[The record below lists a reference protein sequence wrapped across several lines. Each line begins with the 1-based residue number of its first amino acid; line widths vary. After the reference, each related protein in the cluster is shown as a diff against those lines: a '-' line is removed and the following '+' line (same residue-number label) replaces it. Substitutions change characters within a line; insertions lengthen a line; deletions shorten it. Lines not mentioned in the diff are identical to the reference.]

1 MKIIRLTLFIQ
12 LLLLQVPLPAQVQ
25 WYQNQDGNNQYPA
38 GTSAISVQP
47 FTSSVFIACYL
58 WTMNNDDYTWKI
70 SKSNMNGVE
79 QKTLFI
85 TGITAQV
92 EVKVG
97 ENNTIYVLK
106 KNYPFGQNPEYIVY
120 KLDGNLVV
128 KAQRTISFPNGFN
141 IINLNSFEIDNS
153 NNVYLAGDGQYPDNG
168 GFGSASFVLKTDKNL
183 SARWSWMDSTQTSFT
198 RIHVDG
204 SGIVTVL
211 SDFYTFFPDLH
222 MIRISANGQQV
233 LRYTIETDPGRYTM
247 SSALDAQDNI
257 LIYGSKSIGDTTQAM
272 YLYKF
277 SKQQK
282 RIVYR
287 KTHFTAPGLQVNDLK
302 VDDGGNIFSLVAQ
315 YQANNEMVSKI
326 SRINSNTGNITWN
339 QSILYSQDS
348 CNLVKLV
355 VSGDDRFYAVGC
367 RQSNNYFCKGFALRI
382 SKNGHKDGIVPA
394 PDSVNLQRLHWL
406 CDGITDNNNR
416 LIAIG
421 GTTDLDTTT
430 FYSSYLRAFA
440 VRFTDNHCDDFG
452 RPGTEPETLTGR
464 PTATEATE
472 KEEIQLT
479 NKLVVYPNPVMDQ
492 ITVTGLNKDE
502 YDRLTIYNMQ
512 GAQLLRQII
521 NNESARIDVSSL
533 PEGVYLLV
541 LHSSATL
548 REKYVKF
555 IVRR

>member
-1 MKIIRLTLFIQ
+1 MKILKTLLIIP
-12 LLLLQVPLPAQVQ
+12 LLLLQVSLLAQMQ

-38 GTSAISVQP
+38 GTSAISVQA
-47 FTSSVFIACYL
+47 FTSSTFIACYL

-79 QKTLFI
+79 EKTFFV

-106 KNYPFGQNPEYIVY
+106 KNYPIGQNPEYIVY

-128 KAQRTISFPNGFN
+128 KGQRTIAFPNGFN
-141 IINLNSFEIDNS
+141 IINLNSFETDKS
-153 NNVYLAGDGQYPDNG
+153 NNVYLAGDGQYPGDG
-168 GFGSASFVLKTDKNL
+168 GIESASFVLKTDKNL
-183 SARWSWMDSTQTSFT
+183 NTKWNRMDSTQTSFT
-198 RIHVDG
+198 RLHVDG

-211 SDFYTFFPDLH
+211 ADFYTFFPDLH
-222 MIRISANGQQV
+222 LIRISANGQQV
-233 LRYTIETDPGRYTM
+233 LRYTIETDPGRYTL
-247 SSALDAQDNI
+247 SSALDEQGNI
-257 LIYGSKSIGDTTQAM
+257 MIYGSKSIGDTAQAM

-282 RIVYR
+282 KIVYR

-315 YQANNEMVSKI
+315 YQLSSEVIYKI
-326 SRINSNTGNITWN
+326 SRINSNTGNISWN
-339 QSILYSQDS
+339 QSNLYSQDS

-355 VSGDDRFYAVGC
+355 VSGHDRFYAVGC

-382 SKNGHKDGIVPA
+382 KKNGQKDGNLPA
-394 PDSVNLQRLHWL
+394 PDSVNSQRLHWL
-406 CDGITDNNNR
+406 CDGITDHNNR

-421 GTTDLDTTT
+421 GTTDLDTST

-440 VRFTDNHCDDFG
+440 VRFTDNNCDYPDQ
-452 RPGTEPETLTGR
+452 PGTEAATLFGR
-464 PTATEATE
+464 STATEKAE
-472 KEEIQLT
+472 LQLT

-492 ITVTGLNKDE
+492 LTVTGLNKDE
-502 YDRLTIYNMQ
+502 YDRLTVYNMQ
-512 GAQLLRQII
+512 GAQLLKQTI
-521 NNESARIDVSSL
+521 NGESARIDVNSL

-541 LHSSATL
+541 LHSSVTL
-548 REKYVKF
+548 REKNVKF
-555 IVRR
+555 IVRK